1 LHHFASGEELSTA
14 QFAAKETEVRLLV
27 FFHILSLSQP
37 MDNVRRRRRR
47 RSDDGENFLDGAVD
61 TFLKM
66 KMKIFDD
73 DAIDKP
79 RDH

>member
-1 LHHFASGEELSTA
+1 
-14 QFAAKETEVRLLV
+14 
-27 FFHILSLSQP
+27 
-37 MDNVRRRRRR
+37 MDNVRRRR
-47 RSDDGENFLDGAVD
+47 SDDEENFLDGAVD

-79 RDH
+79 GDH